1 MKKFN
6 LLSIALFIVIILI
19 PIFTFNFKT
28 NQISPIDNRKLT
40 EVPSLTKNIGL
51 IDNANNLIAYITD
64 RVGLRSTMISL
75 CVTIQDKLF
84 GVMAHPIYTNGKD
97 GYVFFKLNP
106 QLTDYEYVSSF
117 ANFVTK
123 LQTYCKDRGVDFLFS
138 LEPNK
143 QIVYQQ
149 YLPNGVNYKNDRI
162 TYMLNDLTIN
172 NVNHIFTAPALI
184 EASKT
189 TQVYNVKYDAGHWND
204 NGAFVGISQMLQT
217 LKKDCPSLSLPLK
230 SDYDFMNVLHTS
242 LPVSYFPIHEED
254 VSYSLKNPQAVQVDT
269 YKGEIKTNNVGW
281 YYSYYRNPSKPNAP
295 KILVFMGSYFEY
307 REKFI
312 AESFSDTIFV
322 HSYLNIQDFD
332 YYFNIFQPDIV
343 LFQTADYA
351 TTNSYYL
358 QDLIEDVDYNPEY
371 KFMKNLP
378 VVDFATLMSNAGQEI
393 LDTAQNSKT
402 QLTNFSLDI
411 SGANIS
417 YAYAQFDGKTYD
429 FKVTTSGSKQ
439 IINIILDK
447 NLLLSAKHIQ
457 VILISADKKQQN
469 VIVL

>member
-1 MKKFN
+1 
-6 LLSIALFIVIILI
+6 
-19 PIFTFNFKT
+19 
-28 NQISPIDNRKLT
+28 
-40 EVPSLTKNIGL
+40 
-51 IDNANNLIAYITD
+51 
-64 RVGLRSTMISL
+64 
-75 CVTIQDKLF
+75 
-84 GVMAHPIYTNGKD
+84 
-97 GYVFFKLNP
+97 
-106 QLTDYEYVSSF
+106 
-117 ANFVTK
+117 
-123 LQTYCKDRGVDFLFS
+123 
-138 LEPNK
+138 
-143 QIVYQQ
+143 
-149 YLPNGVNYKNDRI
+149 
-162 TYMLNDLTIN
+162 
-172 NVNHIFTAPALI
+172 
-184 EASKT
+184 
-189 TQVYNVKYDAGHWND
+189 
-204 NGAFVGISQMLQT
+204 
-217 LKKDCPSLSLPLK
+217 
-230 SDYDFMNVLHTS
+230 
-242 LPVSYFPIHEED
+242 
-254 VSYSLKNPQAVQVDT
+254 
-269 YKGEIKTNNVGW
+269 
-281 YYSYYRNPSKPNAP
+281 
-295 KILVFMGSYFEY
+295 MGSYFEY

-322 HSYLNIQDFD
+322 HSYLNVQDFD

-358 QDLIEDVDYNPEY
+358 QDLIENVDYNPEY

-393 LDTAQNSKT
+393 LDTAQNSKI

-411 SGANIS
+411 SGAKIS